1 MIQSPPA
8 TRVALLAALAG
19 AVVCALGAVT
29 QPMAFWP
36 TWTTATVFWVGAAI
50 GCLAIGLLHPLS
62 GGNWGWGMGRELHAG
77 LGVMPVMG
85 LALLVLGLGAPH
97 VYPWAQESAHETL
110 NPNQFRFLAPQYVLL
125 RTVVSWVLWSGM
137 AYWLVRNFFLGAPRG
152 LFMASARLAAFG
164 MIALWLTASFA
175 AIDGIMAITPGWSSS
190 LFGMLQIVGFAGT
203 GMSLLIIMRYAVKR
217 DTLTDPEQTG
227 VTHDLGNLLLA
238 FTMVWSY
245 LAFSQYL
252 IIWSGDLPQE
262 VSWYVDRRTSGW
274 KAVAIALILFHFVAP
289 LALLV
294 SRDVKRH
301 PKRLALVAGLILA
314 MQLVDHVWTILPS
327 FHETGVMSFV
337 YLAASWVTLGGL
349 WWNAVGRLWKRL
361 PEVNLA
367 VAFADDPLEA
377 AQPEKVT

>member
-8 TRVALLAALAG
+8 TRVPLLAALAG

-29 QPMAFWP
+29 QPDAFWP
-36 TWTTATVFWVGAAI
+36 SWTTATVFWVGGTL

-77 LGVMPVMG
+77 LGAMPVMG
-85 LALLVLGLGAPH
+85 LAILLLVLGAPH
-97 VYPWAQESAHETL
+97 VYPWATESAHDVL
-110 NPNQFRFLAPQYVLL
+110 NPKQLRFLAPQYVLL
-125 RTVVSWVLWSGM
+125 RTAVSWVIWSGL
-137 AYWLVRNFFLGAPRG
+137 AWWLVGAFRRAAPRG
-152 LFMASARLAAFG
+152 IFIASARLAAFG
-164 MIALWLTASFA
+164 MIALWITASFA
-175 AIDGIMAITPGWSSS
+175 AIDGIMSITPDWSSS

-203 GMSLLIIMRYAVKR
+203 GMSLLLILRYAVKR

-245 LAFSQYL
+245 LSFSQYL
-252 IIWSGDLPQE
+252 IIWAADLPQE
-262 VSWYVDRRTSGW
+262 VQWYYARRTPGW

-301 PKRLALVAGLILA
+301 PKRLAMVACLILT
-314 MQLVDHVWTILPS
+314 MQLVDHLWTILPS
-327 FHETGVMSFV
+327 FHTGVMSFV

-349 WWNAVGRLWKRL
+349 WWNAVARLWNRL

-367 VAFADDPLEA
+367 AAFADDPLEA
-377 AQPEKVT
+377 AQTEKVT